1 MAMAALRSVDRYG
14 VTDGREQYAGF
25 KALPPAPAKPTAMTW
40 EAASDVLLAAAG
52 VVGANMANP
61 EIAERVYRAAAKR
74 HHPDRGGDRAR
85 WDEIDEAWRVIKS

>member
-1 MAMAALRSVDRYG
+1 
-14 VTDGREQYAGF
+14 
-25 KALPPAPAKPTAMTW
+25 MTW